1 MIGAS
6 IDVAAVIARA
16 NFGGGTTP
24 LWITIGIFIPTLLVT
39 LVLARALI
47 KAGAERQRD
56 EKAIYLE
63 RYVVARMIAADPTP
77 PTRTDSNSIEDRI

>member
-6 IDVAAVIARA
+6 IDVAAVIART
-16 NFGGGTTP
+16 NFDGGTSR

-47 KAGAERQRD
+47 KAGAERQRA